1 MDISLNN
8 SLSKLEEKLDKINDQ
23 LEINTQQRQQLIAS
37 HQLLVRMIIEVRDKV
52 RTFEVKRSKSI

>member
-1 MDISLNN
+1 MDISLNK

-52 RTFEVKRSKSI
+52 RTFEIKRSKSI

>member
-8 SLSKLEEKLDKINDQ
+8 SLSKLEEKLDKINEQ
-23 LEINTQQRQQLIAS
+23 LEINTQQRQQLIES

-52 RTFEVKRSKSI
+52 RTFEIKRSKSI

>member
-8 SLSKLEEKLDKINDQ
+8 TLSKLEEKLDKINEQ
-23 LEINTQQRQQLIAS
+23 LEINRQQRQQLIES

>member
-8 SLSKLEEKLDKINDQ
+8 SLSKLEEKLDKINEQ

-52 RTFEVKRSKSI
+52 RTFEIKRSKSI